1 MNKLQKKAQK
11 SKLNVVREST
21 TEKLL
26 TTHRKLVYPVSFR
39 FDANN

>member
-26 TTHRKLVYPVSFR
+26 TTQRKLVYPVSFR
-39 FDANN
+39 LDANN